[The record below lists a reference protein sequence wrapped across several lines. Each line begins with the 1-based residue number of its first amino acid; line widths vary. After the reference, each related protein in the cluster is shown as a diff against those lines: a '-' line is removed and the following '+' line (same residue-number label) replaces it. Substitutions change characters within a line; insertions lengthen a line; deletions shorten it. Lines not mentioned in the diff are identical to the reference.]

1 MKYFSII
8 VMASIF
14 FSTSIYGQTG
24 SLNIT
29 VSDLRNEKGVVRVAL
44 FQNEDG
50 FPNDHKKAL
59 QSKTLDING
68 TQLEFKIDDL
78 PYGEY
83 ALAILHDENGNEKMD
98 FNFLRMP
105 KEGYGVSNNVTRS
118 LGPPKFND
126 AKFTLSSENMPVEI
140 TLNY

>member
-1 MKYFSII
+1 MKYFIFMIMISFLYSS
-8 VMASIF
+8 SIF
-14 FSTSIYGQTG
+14 GQSGKLEIAVTE
-24 SLNIT
+24 I
-29 VSDLRNEKGVVRVAL
+29 RNEKGDIRVAL
-44 FQNEDG
+44 FQQEDG
-50 FPNDHKKAL
+50 FPNDHKKAFY
-59 QSKTLDING
+59 SGTFDIAG
-68 TQLEFKIDDL
+68 TQLNFTIEDL

-118 LGPPKFND
+118 LGPPKFKD
-126 AKFTLSSENMPVEI
+126 AKFMLSSVNMQMEI